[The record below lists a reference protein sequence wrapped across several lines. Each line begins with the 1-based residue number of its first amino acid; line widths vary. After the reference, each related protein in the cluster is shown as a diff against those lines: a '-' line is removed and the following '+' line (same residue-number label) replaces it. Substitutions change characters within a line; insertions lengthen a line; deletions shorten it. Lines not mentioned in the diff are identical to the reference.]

1 MTPKS
6 GFRLLRFQPIFI
18 LCLAL
23 QFHQISLSSIS
34 AAEPLDRVFIAYSAI
49 SSHNAIFWIS
59 KELGLYRKYGFDV
72 DIVLIGSGGRGLTT
86 QAIVSGSA
94 PLGFTSS
101 ALIISAAANGA
112 DTVIVMGVTNTLAY
126 DIWALPSIKSPQ
138 DLKRKTFGIATYGGP
153 SHNTTLL
160 ALRHFGLDEKRDEIK
175 LRVIGSASARVQ
187 ALVAGAIDATVV
199 DSPLAGPLRT
209 KNFTRLGSF
218 QELGI
223 PFAGN
228 ALVTTRRY
236 IKEARR
242 TVAAIVKATLEGIAY
257 IHDPKNRVRVVGV
270 LAKNMRLPQTDAE
283 LAYRDYLVP
292 MVELRPYPDMQA
304 LQSTIDILS
313 VTSPKVGAIKPDDI
327 VDLSFLKSIE
337 STDYPKGLD
346 QR

>member
-1 MTPKS
+1 MTLRS
-6 GFRLLRFQPIFI
+6 GFRRLRFQVSFI
-18 LCLAL
+18 VCLTL
-23 QFHQISLSSIS
+23 QFSQFSLRS
-34 AAEPLDRVFIAYSAI
+34 ALSAELSNKIFIAYSAI
-49 SSHNAIFWIS
+49 SSHNTIFWIS
-59 KELGLYRKYGFDV
+59 KELGLYRKYGVDA
-72 DIVLIGSGGRGLTT
+72 DIVLIGSGGRGLTI

-126 DIWALPSIKSPQ
+126 DIWTSPSIKSPQ
-138 DLKRKTFGIATYGGP
+138 DLKGKIFGIATFGGP

-160 ALRHFGLDEKRDEIK
+160 ALKHFGLDEKRDAIR
-175 LRVIGSASARVQ
+175 LRVVGSASARVQ

-199 DSPLAGPLRT
+199 DSPLAGPLRA
-209 KNFTRLGSF
+209 KKFTRLGSF
-218 QELGI
+218 RELGI

-236 IKEARR
+236 IKEARPNV
-242 TVAAIVKATLEGIAY
+242 TAIVKATLEGIAY
-257 IHDPKNRVRVVGV
+257 IHDPKNRAKVVGV
-270 LAKNMRLPQTDAE
+270 LAKNMRLPQEDAE
-283 LAYRDYLVP
+283 LAYRDYLLP

-313 VTSPKVGAIKPDDI
+313 VTSPKVNTIKPDDI
-327 VDLSFLKSIE
+327 VDLSFLIE
-337 STDYPKGLD
+337 SFNYPVGLG

>member
-1 MTPKS
+1 MLRS
-6 GFRLLRFQPIFI
+6 GFRGIRFHVGFI
-18 LCLAL
+18 VCLTL
-23 QFHQISLSSIS
+23 QFSQFSLHPVLS
-34 AAEPLDRVFIAYSAI
+34 AELSNKVFIAYSAI
-49 SSHNAIFWIS
+49 SSHNAIFWVS

-101 ALIISAAANGA
+101 ALVISAAANGA

-126 DIWALPSIKSPQ
+126 DIWASPSIKSPQ

-236 IKEARR
+236 IREARP
-242 TVAAIVKATLEGIAY
+242 TVQAIVKATLEGITY
-257 IHDPKNRVRVVGV
+257 IHDPKNRAKVVGV
-270 LAKNMRLPQTDAE
+270 LAKNMRLPQEDAE
-283 LAYRDYLVP
+283 LAYRDYLLP
-292 MVELRPYPDMQA
+292 MVELRPYPNMQA

-313 VTSPKVGAIKPDDI
+313 VTSPKVNNIKPDDI
-327 VDLSFLKSIE
+327 VDLSFLIE
-337 STDYPKGLD
+337 SFNYPVGLG